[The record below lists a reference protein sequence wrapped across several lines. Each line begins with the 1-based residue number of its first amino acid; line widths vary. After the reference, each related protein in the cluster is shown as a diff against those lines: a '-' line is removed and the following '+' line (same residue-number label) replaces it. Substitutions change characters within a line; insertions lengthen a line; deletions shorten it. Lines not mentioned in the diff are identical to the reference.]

1 MVFLIFIFNFFVNAD
16 IIYLNDGEEYSGK
29 LEKIEGETVFFRV
42 YSDNSLRKL
51 KKSEIETIKLSMQLE
66 GYDKKFA
73 AELNDTILNEAL
85 SVDTSNIPEP
95 DSGYIILYEGIEL
108 TPKEYSIR
116 RIIKIVSDEG
126 TDIGNQKFMYKKD
139 SEKLKFNFA
148 RTTDKDGKLFHIYEN
163 AIQEE
168 SIRTDPEYTRRDSI
182 KFTMPEVRTGN
193 VIDFKITKT
202 KIKDIQL
209 EEPFLKVSFIST
221 VPIIKKEVIISG
233 FNGVDGFSEIIV
245 NNNGNF
251 EIPIVSRRVSGD
263 KIIYS
268 SVNIPEYFSEVNMS
282 PVNLFAPTLYVGVSS
297 KEAQLKEILTIQTD
311 DDLSIIKSRFK
322 GQYMKFNSTNFTE
335 QDEEAFLL
343 SVYEY
348 LAKYISSVNIL
359 PTSYYFK
366 AKKIKDIIRNKRGNY
381 LDKNFL
387 FISII
392 GLAKGFETGLY
403 FLSPYYSGGSEDT
416 IRNLNQ
422 FYIPLSYIKTPSGKE
437 YFIDAYSDVITW
449 GYIPSYYI
457 GNTGILITKS
467 GVQKRLIKNN
477 KPEADQIEKVLNVK
491 VNKNGDAEVVL
502 ITKFFGVNAEYFR
515 ELKDSSNDEIKNY
528 FNEIISEIAENA
540 HLDSYRL
547 FFIRD
552 LKSAPGYELKFT
564 IKDWAK
570 VKGGLILTKLL
581 SVNYSAYEVGTPD
594 RFYPMHWDNSKMSV
608 KKISIEFP
616 KNMKFIIKY
625 IPEDINFSDPDFSYK
640 NHIEMKGNIIEFS
653 EEFIRSGRFLPPE
666 KYLQY
671 KEMIEKMSDFSKQMV
686 ILEKK

>member
-1 MVFLIFIFNFFVNAD
+1 MKRKIYLLMVFLIFIFNFFVNAD

-282 PVNLFAPTLYVGVSS
+282 P
-297 KEAQLKEILTIQTD
+297 
-311 DDLSIIKSRFK
+311 
-322 GQYMKFNSTNFTE
+322 
-335 QDEEAFLL
+335 
-343 SVYEY
+343 
-348 LAKYISSVNIL
+348 
-359 PTSYYFK
+359 
-366 AKKIKDIIRNKRGNY
+366 
-381 LDKNFL
+381 
-387 FISII
+387 
-392 GLAKGFETGLY
+392 
-403 FLSPYYSGGSEDT
+403 
-416 IRNLNQ
+416 
-422 FYIPLSYIKTPSGKE
+422 
-437 YFIDAYSDVITW
+437 
-449 GYIPSYYI
+449 
-457 GNTGILITKS
+457 
-467 GVQKRLIKNN
+467 
-477 KPEADQIEKVLNVK
+477 
-491 VNKNGDAEVVL
+491 
-502 ITKFFGVNAEYFR
+502 
-515 ELKDSSNDEIKNY
+515 
-528 FNEIISEIAENA
+528 
-540 HLDSYRL
+540 
-547 FFIRD
+547 
-552 LKSAPGYELKFT
+552 
-564 IKDWAK
+564 
-570 VKGGLILTKLL
+570 
-581 SVNYSAYEVGTPD
+581 
-594 RFYPMHWDNSKMSV
+594 
-608 KKISIEFP
+608 
-616 KNMKFIIKY
+616 
-625 IPEDINFSDPDFSYK
+625 
-640 NHIEMKGNIIEFS
+640 
-653 EEFIRSGRFLPPE
+653 
-666 KYLQY
+666 
-671 KEMIEKMSDFSKQMV
+671 
-686 ILEKK
+686 